1 MLTVHGRA
9 NSANVMKVLWC
20 LDELAMPYRRLDAG
34 MEHGVVDTAPYRAM
48 NPNGRIPTIQDE
60 GSDGGAIV
68 WESNSCMRYLCLK
81 AGQTPLY
88 PGVPA
93 RRARVDAW
101 MDWQLSTLSPAERNL
116 FWQMVRTPPDK
127 RDMALVAAAVQA
139 SAACWTVLDAH
150 LAAGGPYVEGAFSIA
165 DITLGCFARR
175 WFGAEVQ
182 VPDMPQFPALAAWYA
197 RLGEHA
203 GFARWVAP
211 RLF

>member
-20 LDELAMPYRRLDAG
+20 LDELAMPYTRLDAG
-34 MEHGVVDTAPYRAM
+34 MEHGVVDTPAYRAM
-48 NPNGRIPTIQDE
+48 NPNGRIPTIED
-60 GSDGGAIV
+60 DGAIV
-68 WESNSCMRYLCLK
+68 WESNSCMRYLCMK
-81 AGQTPLY
+81 AGATAIY
-88 PGVPA
+88 PAAPA

-116 FWQMVRTPPDK
+116 FWQMVRTPDAK
-127 RDMALVAAAVQA
+127 RDMALVAAAVEA
-139 SAACWTVLDAH
+139 SAVCWAVLDAH
-150 LAAGGPYVEGAFSIA
+150 LAAGGPFVEGEFSIA

-182 VPDMPQFPALAAWYA
+182 VPGMPAFPALSAWYA
-197 RLGEHA
+197 RLGERP